1 MNLGHLKRFVF
12 LEKKERNKVN
22 PRNEKKKKK
31 IKKLELEKKLA

>member
-22 PRNEKKKKK
+22 LRNEKKKN
-31 IKKLELEKKLA
+31 KKLELEKS

>member
-22 PRNEKKKKK
+22 PRNEKKKKED
-31 IKKLELEKKLA
+31 KKVELKKMLA